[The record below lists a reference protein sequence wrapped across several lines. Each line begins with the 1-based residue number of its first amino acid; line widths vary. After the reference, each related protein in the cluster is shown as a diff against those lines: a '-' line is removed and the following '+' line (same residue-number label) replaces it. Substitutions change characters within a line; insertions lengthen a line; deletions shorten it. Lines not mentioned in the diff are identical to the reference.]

1 VTCALCRGTGK
12 HAMRRL
18 TCTTCKGKGVV
29 TVPEQR
35 QTCPACGGTG
45 RAGIEYDLACT
56 TCSGKGM
63 VAA

>member
-1 VTCALCRGTGK
+1 M
-12 HAMRRL
+12 HRL
-18 TCTTCKGKGVV
+18 TCTACKGKGVV

-56 TCSGKGM
+56 TCSGKGV